1 MNGYCDYFPC
11 AEDYC
16 KCLKKSLREYRLQKT
31 ENTRNKMIEW
41 LEKNQINY
49 EPTNTK
55 GIVLLTSENHQAYLS
70 LATQINEKKRVR
82 LKGKGKWYRISS
94 TRIKK
99 EFAKKSALLK
109 GDNF

>member
-11 AEDYC
+11 SEDYC
-16 KCLKKSLREYRLQKT
+16 KCLKKSLREYRLQET

-49 EPTNTK
+49 ELTKIK

-70 LATQINEKKRVR
+70 LATPINEKKKIR

-99 EFAKKSALLK
+99 EFAKKV
-109 GDNF
+109 NR